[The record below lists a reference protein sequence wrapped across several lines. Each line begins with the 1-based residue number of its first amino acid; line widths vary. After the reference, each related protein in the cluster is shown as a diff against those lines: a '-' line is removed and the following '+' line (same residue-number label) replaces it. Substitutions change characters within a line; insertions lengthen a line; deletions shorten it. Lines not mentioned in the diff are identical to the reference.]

1 MNNLFKTVNSL
12 SIGVS
17 LSHGPTLIMFSTDI
31 FCFRQPKITEHMQG
45 NFICG
50 STFSAFMPEPES
62 EDQGNKGKVTGF
74 DRIIDQFEKYT
85 KTSSIITVSNDSG
98 DYEEWDAARNGDEI
112 VYGTESR
119 QNELFKQHL
128 LDFILGSEIVSIVL
142 RSFTDVK
149 DRKTKWPF
157 KELRGYYVTH
167 ETHNGG
173 KKIMIN
179 QLTAEE
185 MFTACNTDH
194 RTGKSLKPEDSVI
207 YCDNE
212 RCIDSDQK
220 PVMII
225 GFRDLN
231 ENSD

>member
-1 MNNLFKTVNSL
+1 
-12 SIGVS
+12 
-17 LSHGPTLIMFSTDI
+17 
-31 FCFRQPKITEHMQG
+31 
-45 NFICG
+45 
-50 STFSAFMPEPES
+50 MPEPES
-62 EDQGNKGKVTGF
+62 DDQGNRVIVTGL
-74 DRIIDQFEKYT
+74 DRIIEQFEKYT
-85 KTSSIITVSNDSG
+85 KTSSIITLTNDNG

-119 QNELFKQHL
+119 QNDIFRQHL
-128 LDFILGSEIVSIVL
+128 KDFILGSEDVSIIL

-149 DRKTKWPF
+149 DKGTGWPF
-157 KELRGYYVTH
+157 KELRGYYITH
-167 ETHNGG
+167 DIYNGG
-173 KKIMIN
+173 DRIVMN

-185 MFTACNTDH
+185 MFSASNTDH

-225 GFRDLN
+225 GFRN
-231 ENSD
+231 ISENND